1 MENVTDLIAQGT
13 DAYNSVTAWFA
24 VAVAFVTGLFAD
36 FRGYSR
42 TKKIWVVAGGILA
55 LIALLTVAQAL
66 FG

>member
-1 MENVTDLIAQGT
+1 MENISNLFGEVIA
-13 DAYNSVTAWFA
+13 YFA

-55 LIALLTVAQAL
+55 LIALLTVLQAL
-66 FG
+66 MG